1 MGKAKKTFRWQAATV
16 LHEGAGGRQLWQFAT
31 NNGQFNLLKEQLV
44 PGTGALP
51 DALVGK
57 SWRQLVQPKMNIAW
71 LPADKVFL
79 RVLQLPAAEFEE
91 LRAMVELQLE
101 QLAPLPVN
109 QLVWSIEL
117 LPRVAENSLQTV
129 ILVIAERVL
138 VEQFLGQLESQG
150 FIPDRLDV
158 PSLDLLLSTK
168 ANVDGVWVYPGDA
181 PTAPTLVAWWYGGSL
196 QNLTLLPSLPGP
208 EQEARFKEQV
218 AQIAWSGELE
228 GWLTGPPTWHLVAQG
243 PVAALWE
250 PLLRNLADQPVK
262 AVAAP
267 VSREL
272 ASSSARRAVQSK
284 SPAGLLPEE
293 NSIGFQQRFIDRL
306 WMRGLGAVLMIYV
319 FGVLVYFGALE
330 VVKFKHRQL
339 QTELSGISQSYTN
352 AIMMRDKLK
361 ILDEQAALKFA
372 ALDCWKIVAESLPE
386 GVTLKQLDFSGGRK
400 MRLTG
405 EADPEAQQKVLD
417 FSGALGRATI
427 NGQPITADVPT
438 ISVRAAAGGA
448 STIVWSLNC
457 KLAGRD
463 E

>member
-1 MGKAKKTFRWQAATV
+1 MGKPTKSLRWQAATV
-16 LHEGAGGRQLWQFAT
+16 LHEGAAGRQLWQFAA

-44 PGTGALP
+44 PGKEPLP
-51 DALVGK
+51 DGLVGK
-57 SWRQLVQPKMNIAW
+57 SWRQLVQPKMNIGW

-79 RVLQLPAAEFEE
+79 RVLQLPVAEFDE
-91 LRAMVELQLE
+91 LRSMVELQLE
-101 QLAPLPVN
+101 QLAPMPVN

-117 LPRVAENSLQTV
+117 LPRAAEGNLQTV
-129 ILVIAERVL
+129 ILVIAERIL

-150 FIPDRLDV
+150 FVPDRLDV

-168 ANVDGVWVYPGDA
+168 AREDGVWVYPGDA
-181 PTAPTLVAWWYGGSL
+181 PTAPTLVAWWYGGTL

-208 EQEARFKEQV
+208 EKEARFKEQV

-228 GWLTGPPTWHLVAQG
+228 GWLTGPPAWHLVAEG
-243 PVAALWE
+243 PVAAFWE
-250 PLLRNLADQPVK
+250 PLLRSLADQPVHIS
-262 AVAAP
+262 AAP
-267 VSREL
+267 SNREL
-272 ASSSARRAVQSK
+272 AASSARRAVQSR

-293 NSIGFQQRFIDRL
+293 SFVGFKQRFIDRL

-339 QTELSGISQSYTN
+339 QTEMVGISQSYTN

-386 GVTLKQLDFSGGRK
+386 GVILKQLNFSGGRR
-400 MRLTG
+400 MTLSG
-405 EADPEAQQKVLD
+405 EADTDAQQKVLD

-427 NGQPITADVPT
+427 NGQPITADVPS
-438 ISVRAAAGGA
+438 ISVRGTPGGA

-457 KLAGRD
+457 RLSGR
-463 E
+463 EE

>member
-1 MGKAKKTFRWQAATV
+1 MLQDGAA
-16 LHEGAGGRQLWQFAT
+16 GRQLWQFAA
-31 NNGQFNLLKEQLV
+31 NNSQFNLLKEQLV
-44 PGTGALP
+44 TGTGALP
-51 DALVGK
+51 EALIGK

-71 LPADKVFL
+71 LPAEKVFL
-79 RVLQLPAAEFEE
+79 RVLQLPAAEFDE
-91 LRAMVELQLE
+91 LRSMVELQLE

-117 LPRVAENSLQTV
+117 LPKAAEGTLQTV
-129 ILVIAERVL
+129 IVVIAERTL

-168 ANVDGVWVYPGDA
+168 ASEDGVWIYPGNA
-181 PTAPTLVAWWYGGSL
+181 PTAPTLVAWWYGGTL
-196 QNLTLLPSLPGP
+196 QNLTLLPSMPGP

-228 GWLTGPPTWHLVAQG
+228 GWLTGPPTWHLVAEG
-243 PVAALWE
+243 PVAAAWQ
-250 PLLRNLADQPVK
+250 PLLSKLADQPIQS
-262 AVAAP
+262 AAAP
-267 VSREL
+267 SAREL
-272 ASSSARRAVQSK
+272 ASSAARRAVQSR

-293 NSIGFQQRFIDRL
+293 SFVGFQQRFIDRL
-306 WMRGLGAVLMIYV
+306 WMRGLGAILMIYV

-330 VVKFKHRQL
+330 VVKYKHRQL
-339 QTELSGISQSYTN
+339 QTDLAGISQSYTN

-386 GVTLKQLDFSGGRK
+386 GVTLKQLNFSGGRR
-400 MRLTG
+400 MTLNG
-405 EADPEAQQKVLD
+405 EADTDAQQKVLD

-427 NGQPITADVPT
+427 NGQPITADVPS
-438 ISVRAAAGGA
+438 ISVRAGAGGA
-448 STIVWSLNC
+448 STIIWSLNC
-457 KLAGRD
+457 KLSGRD